1 MLFRSH
7 LSVDSALDADGYKT
21 DNDAYSPISTELGY
35 KSVHIPSLQGVRYY
49 DPTGNELIDYYLSVG
64 NSGNV
69 YPTQGGQHAEG
80 YIVDVYNDK
89 IVLRTIDF
97 AVLYY
102 EADWTPR
109 YEVEPIEDK
118 VFELDTDIL
127 PVDAK
132 K

>member
-1 MLFRSH
+1 M
-7 LSVDSALDADGYKT
+7 
-21 DNDAYSPISTELGY
+21 
-35 KSVHIPSLQGVRYY
+35 QGVRYY
-49 DPTGNELIDYYLSVG
+49 NPTTNSMDSTYKYRDEKGNTHIA
-64 NSGNV
+64 
-69 YPTQGGQHAEG
+69 QGREHAEG
-80 YIVDVYNDK
+80 YIVDVYSDK

-102 EADWTPR
+102 EEDWTPR

-118 VFELDTDIL
+118 VFELDTAIL